1 MTVGQQAWETRG
13 RERETI
19 RSYGKIPR
27 LKICMYTVSNT
38 RSFILPEEV
47 PQQVDFP
54 THLASL
60 V

>member
-47 PQQVDFP
+47 PQQVD
-54 THLASL
+54 SL

>member
-1 MTVGQQAWETRG
+1 MGNRG

-38 RSFILPEEV
+38 RSFTLPEEV
-47 PQQVDFP
+47 PQQVDLP